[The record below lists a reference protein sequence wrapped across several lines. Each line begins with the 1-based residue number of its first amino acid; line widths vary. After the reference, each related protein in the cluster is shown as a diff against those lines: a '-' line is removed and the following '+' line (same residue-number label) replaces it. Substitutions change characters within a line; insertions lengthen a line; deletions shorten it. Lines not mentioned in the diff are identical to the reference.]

1 MPGSSVERSLA
12 SFLNGF
18 ILHNMDVSIIILNYK
33 TKELIK
39 QQLKHFF
46 SFTSTL
52 TFEVVVVDNHSEDGI
67 AAFLRE
73 TYPGVRCL
81 EAPDN
86 RGYAAGNNIG
96 LRASSGTYSLIVNP
110 DIVLNA
116 ELVEGL
122 YRFMETNPKVGIAGP
137 KLVNADGSLQPSC
150 LRFPDVWLP
159 LYRRTFFSH
168 TPWGRGWLARYFM
181 EEFDHTQAR
190 DVDWLFG
197 ACLMVRTAALAQ
209 VGLLDERF
217 FLYLE
222 DTDWCRRFWEKGHEV
237 WYVPEVSTVHLL
249 SRSSEGA
256 PLTVFTNRTA
266 RIHLRS
272 FFKYLVK
279 FWGKPNPHGSES

>member
-1 MPGSSVERSLA
+1 MVSGR
-12 SFLNGF
+12 
-18 ILHNMDVSIIILNYK
+18 IRKHMDVSIIILNYK
-33 TKELIK
+33 AKELIK

-46 SFTSTL
+46 
-52 TFEVVVVDNHSEDGI
+52 TFKCALSYEVLVVDNHSEDGI

-73 TYPGVRCL
+73 TYPDVQCL

-96 LRASSGTYSLIVNP
+96 LRACSGTYSLIVNP

-116 ELVEGL
+116 ELIEGL
-122 YRFMETNPKVGIAGP
+122 YHFMETNRVVGIAGP

-159 LYRRTFFSH
+159 LYRRTFFAN
-168 TPWGRGWLARYFM
+168 TPWGKKWLARYFM
-181 EEFDHTQAR
+181 EEYDHAEAR

-197 ACLMVRTAALAQ
+197 ACLMVRTSALAK

-222 DTDWCRRFWEKGHEV
+222 DTDWCRRFWKQGCEV
-237 WYVPEVSTVHLL
+237 WYVPAVSTVHLL
-249 SRSSEGA
+249 GRSSEGA
-256 PLTVFTNRTA
+256 PLSVFTNKTA

-279 FWGKPNPHGSES
+279 HWAKPNPHAQKG